1 MLFSIRT
8 AADAQATSRVVEH
21 FAMRSLLPEMVRAI
35 RDGDTLQIE
44 IELHDLDEVSAAII
58 AEKMR
63 SSVLVDEVSL
73 TSSVG
78 GR

>member
-1 MLFSIRT
+1 
-8 AADAQATSRVVEH
+8 
-21 FAMRSLLPEMVRAI
+21 MRSLLPEMVRAI